1 MLGQISTC
9 LAKGGLN
16 ILDMLNQS
24 RGEVAYTVVDLD
36 QMVPDETYQ
45 EIASIEGV
53 LAARVI

>member
-1 MLGQISTC
+1 
-9 LAKGGLN
+9 
-16 ILDMLNQS
+16 MLNQS